1 MMDRKWYYKI
11 GNGNNIV
18 LILPRKDGN
27 EMTVGEWEKLY
38 LTLGANFT
46 LVIIDIPEYLCRRNN
61 SKFPKTT
68 DYMADVLNNILVKK
82 KILKC

>member
-1 MMDRKWYYKI
+1 MMNRKWYYKI

-27 EMTVGEWEKLY
+27 EMSVGEWEKLY

-46 LVIIDIPEYLCRRNN
+46 LIIIDIPEY
-61 SKFPKTT
+61 
-68 DYMADVLNNILVKK
+68 
-82 KILKC
+82 

>member
-27 EMTVGEWEKLY
+27 EMTVGEWE
-38 LTLGANFT
+38 
-46 LVIIDIPEYLCRRNN
+46 
-61 SKFPKTT
+61 
-68 DYMADVLNNILVKK
+68 
-82 KILKC
+82 